1 MAASFAL
8 YLGVVCTVASTI
20 AGCFHVLIVCLCFW
34 VGNMCLHDV
43 FSFAGVFDVFD
54 FFGYTCGGRIECSN
68 YAGIELYLV
77 SATF

>member
-1 MAASFAL
+1 MMFFL
-8 YLGVVCTVASTI
+8 LR
-20 AGCFHVLIVCLCFW
+20 
-34 VGNMCLHDV
+34 
-43 FSFAGVFDVFD
+43 VFD